1 LRRKRRAAFGIISVL
16 LVITAMISAAF
27 VRMSGDELIFWIML
41 GATSIVALVFLV
53 LFIANQKDFRSFIS
67 DNDERWA
74 SVERDSLFRFPI
86 PAAVVGE
93 DDTILWYNVQ
103 FGEEIYKGDAFG
115 LNITDITPL
124 DLAKSRS
131 DAGEPIELISGKY
144 KVTALTSDKKDVS
157 GKQTAALTMLCF
169 EDISDELELK
179 AKLLSER
186 ADVILIT
193 IDNFDEMLGN
203 EKASEKT
210 HILIQIDKIIEEYSE
225 RFGGIMRKTSDD
237 KYFIILSSDSL
248 RQVKEDKFSI
258 LDKLRT
264 ITLGEKSTVTVSI
277 GIGISEGVLT
287 DAENLARE
295 ALEMAQGRGGDQ
307 AVIKNGNDYEFFGGV
322 SGGTERTTKAKTR
335 MVANS
340 VLSIASNATE
350 IILMGHK
357 YGDMDS
363 MGAAAGLA
371 GALKIAYPDTPIK
384 ICTDLEHSMA
394 KQIVYRLS
402 DNLPDG
408 EELFISP
415 EDAEELMTPEGLL
428 IIVDTSN
435 RDLLESIELYEK
447 SKNIIVIDH
456 HRQTT
461 RYVDNALLLHIEPY
475 ASSASEIVTEIIQ
488 YFSEIKRVSSYY
500 FDALLAGIML
510 DTKNFI
516 MKTGSRT
523 FEAAAFLRKQGADTV
538 AVKRLFAD
546 NIETIKRRS
555 ELIASAVLYKHCAVA
570 SDDSGSPDARV
581 FAAQA
586 ADEMLSID
594 GADASFVIFKTSSGT
609 SISARA
615 MGAMNVQIIMEKLG
629 GGGHHTMAAA
639 QLSETTVDEAK
650 KILLGAID
658 EHIANIT

>member
-1 LRRKRRAAFGIISVL
+1 MRRKRRTAFGIISVL
-16 LVITAMISAAF
+16 LVITSLISAAF
-27 VRMSGDELIFWIML
+27 VREYDELIFWIML
-41 GATSIVALVFLV
+41 GATSLVALVFLV
-53 LFIANQKDFRSFIS
+53 LYIANQKDFRSFIA

-74 SVERDSLFRFPI
+74 TIERDSLYRFPV

-93 DDTILWYNVQ
+93 DDTVLWYNSI
-103 FGEEIYKGDAFG
+103 FGETVYKGDAFG
-115 LNITDITPL
+115 INITDITPL
-124 DLAKSRS
+124 DLSKSRS
-131 DAGEPIELISGKY
+131 DTGEAVEIISGKY
-144 KVTALTSDKKDVS
+144 KVTAVTADKKDVS
-157 GKQTAALTMLCF
+157 GHETATLTMLCF
-169 EDISDELELK
+169 EDISEAQSLRAELTN
-179 AKLLSER
+179 ER
-186 ADVILIT
+186 SDIILIT

-225 RFGGIMRKTSDD
+225 NYGGIMRKTSDD
-237 KYFIILSSDSL
+237 KYFIVLSSENL
-248 RQVKEDKFSI
+248 RQMTEDKFSV
-258 LDKLRT
+258 LDRLRAV
-264 ITLGEKSTVTVSI
+264 TLGEKSNVTVSL
-277 GIGISEGVLT
+277 GIGKSQGVLT
-287 DAENLARE
+287 EAENFARE

-322 SGGTERTTKAKTR
+322 SGGSERTTKAKTR

-340 VLSIASNATE
+340 ILNIAGGAAE
-350 IILMGHK
+350 IIFMGHK

-371 GALKIAYPDTPIK
+371 GALKATYPDTVIK
-384 ICTDLEHSMA
+384 ICADLEHSMA
-394 KQIVYRLS
+394 KQIVYRLT

-408 EELFISP
+408 EDLFISP
-415 EDAEELMTPEGLL
+415 EDAVDIMTPEGLL
-428 IIVDTSN
+428 IIVDTNN
-435 RDLLESIELYEK
+435 RDLLESTELFEK
-447 SKNIIVIDH
+447 SKSIIVIDH

-475 ASSASEIVTEIIQ
+475 ASSASEIVTEIVQ
-488 YFSEIKRVSSYY
+488 YFNDIKRVSSYY

-546 NIETIKRRS
+546 NIDTIKKRS

-570 SDDSGSPDARV
+570 YDDSGSPDARV

-586 ADEMLSID
+586 ADEMLGIE
-594 GADASFVIFKTSSGT
+594 GADASFVIFKTGAGA

-639 QLSETTVDEAK
+639 QLPDTPVDEANA
-650 KILLGAID
+650 ILLKAID